1 MVFFHLSFD
10 LNNFHFIHIDIYHAK
25 EWAYLRKI
33 ILILFLGSVGIS
45 LVLANDKSINIAK
58 VKKRFF
64 LLAGASL
71 LISIASYITF
81 PKTYIYFG
89 VLHFIMLSS
98 LLGLFFIRHEYIA
111 LISGLMILILFNL
124 DLINMHPFYNSI
136 QPILNLPKK
145 TEDLVP
151 LIPWFGVVLIG
162 IFVGRKKLFLFPLAH
177 NKLSLS
183 VSFLGKHA
191 LIIYLGHQ
199 VFLFGIIA
207 SADFLLH
214 HL

>member
-10 LNNFHFIHIDIYHAK
+10 LNNFHFIHIDIYHAQ
-25 EWAYLRKI
+25 EWAYLRKV

-45 LVLANDKSINIAK
+45 LVLANKNTINIAK
-58 VKKRFF
+58 VKKRFY

-89 VLHFIMLSS
+89 VLHFIMISS
-98 LLGLFFIRHEYIA
+98 LLGLLFIRHEYIA
-111 LISGLMILILFNL
+111 LILGLIILILFNL
-124 DLINMHPFYNSI
+124 NLINMHPLYNSV
-136 QPILNLPKK
+136 QPILNLPLR

-162 IFVGRKKLFLFPLAH
+162 IFIGKKKLFLFPLAH
-177 NKLSLS
+177 NKFSLG

-191 LIIYLGHQ
+191 LIIYLMHQ

-207 SADFLLH
+207 GADHFLH
-214 HL
+214 